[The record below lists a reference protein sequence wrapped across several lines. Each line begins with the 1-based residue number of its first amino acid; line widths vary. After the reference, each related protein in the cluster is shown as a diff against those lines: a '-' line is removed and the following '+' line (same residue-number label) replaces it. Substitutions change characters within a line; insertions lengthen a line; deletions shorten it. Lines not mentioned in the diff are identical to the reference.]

1 MGAMKRFSHYTFL
14 AREESKPRVLTI
26 GNFDGVHI
34 GHQAVL
40 RAAREVADRLGL
52 ELAVLTFDP
61 HPAEILKPDDRKLRL
76 LEPSRK
82 AALLATCGVD
92 LALFQQFDME
102 FAAFSAET
110 FARVVEI
117 AAPALVVAAGGPRLE
132 TNADVLQM
140 AYDVVQ
146 AGAAGIT
153 FGRNIWQSGDTDGVI
168 QALKRVV
175 HEGVSVGE
183 ALSGLG

>member
-1 MGAMKRFSHYTFL
+1 
-14 AREESKPRVLTI
+14 
-26 GNFDGVHI
+26 
-34 GHQAVL
+34 
-40 RAAREVADRLGL
+40 
-52 ELAVLTFDP
+52 
-61 HPAEILKPDDRKLRL
+61 
-76 LEPSRK
+76 
-82 AALLATCGVD
+82 
-92 LALFQQFDME
+92 
-102 FAAFSAET
+102 
-110 FARVVEI
+110 
-117 AAPALVVAAGGPRLE
+117 
-132 TNADVLQM
+132 M